1 MINVIAEDSS
11 LQDITIDDI
20 SSYLRRTGW
29 TPRADRS
36 NNRFLLFD
44 GPKDDGGRSIVLTLP
59 ASKNFFDSSELLGQA
74 INLLAAIEQAS
85 PQKIIQKMRSP
96 NRDILYVRVLQLK
109 ESIPSL
115 DATSHIIHGLRNL
128 IAYSACMEREVRR
141 YFERPFREGKQQAQH
156 FLFGPTFYGSFGF
169 TVESPIEHLQTQLPL
184 TSENIEPP
192 MERRVIERIARG
204 FLTVQ
209 EAVKANSVEIIS
221 KGYERGLNA
230 NMCSALA
237 DILKGNLDT
246 EIEFAVA
253 WSLWLKPSQ
262 DVATIAPIRLQ
273 GNVYPYLEEA
283 AQSLET
289 LHKAEEGNL
298 IEEVTVRGKIKES
311 ISGDTNRTAIVSSDK
326 YGEVH
331 IAFLLE
337 SEADRMACDAYRD
350 RRDISIKG
358 TLTRSKRKEPWT
370 LLYPQDFKAD

>member
-1 MINVIAEDSS
+1 MINLVAEDSS
-11 LQDITIDDI
+11 LQGITINDI
-20 SSYLRRTGW
+20 SNYLQRAGW
-29 TPRADRS
+29 KLRADHP

-44 GPKDDGGRSIVLTLP
+44 GPKDDGGRPIVLTLP
-59 ASKNFFDSSELLGQA
+59 ASKSFFDSSELLSQA
-74 INLLAAIEQAS
+74 INLLATIERAS
-85 PQKIIQKMRSP
+85 PQNIIQKMRSP
-96 NRDILYVRVLQLK
+96 NRDTLYIRVLQLK

-128 IAYSACMEREVRR
+128 VAYSACMEREVRR

-169 TVESPIEHLQTQLPL
+169 TIESPIEHFQTQLPA
-184 TSENIEPP
+184 TDENIDSPL
-192 MERRVIERIARG
+192 ERKVIERIARG

-209 EAVKANSVEIIS
+209 DALKASSVEIIS
-221 KGYERGLNA
+221 KNYETGLNA

-246 EIEFAVA
+246 EIEFSVA

-262 DVATIAPIRLQ
+262 DVAAVGPIRLQ

-283 AQSLET
+283 AQSLEA

-298 IEEVTVRGKIKES
+298 IEEVTIRGQIKES
-311 ISGDTNRTAIVSSDK
+311 ISGDTNRTAIVSSEK

-331 IAFLLE
+331 IAFPLE
-337 SEADRMACDAYRD
+337 SESDRMACDAYRD
-350 RRDISIKG
+350 RRSISIRG
-358 TLTRSKRKEPWT
+358 TLTRSKRKDPWT
-370 LLYPQDFKAD
+370 LLYPQDFKVE